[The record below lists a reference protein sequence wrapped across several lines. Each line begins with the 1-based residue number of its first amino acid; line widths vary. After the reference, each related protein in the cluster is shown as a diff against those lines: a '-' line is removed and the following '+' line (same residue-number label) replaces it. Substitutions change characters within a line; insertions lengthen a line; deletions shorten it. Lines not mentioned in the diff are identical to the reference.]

1 MKKHILIFL
10 AFFVSTI
17 ALSTEPVF
25 DLNQSEINQTFNN
38 LTQLES
44 FILNNPDLS
53 VDEIKT
59 QNSKLLDNV
68 SFETSSNLS
77 LAGDMPIVGS
87 FWWGCILGIV
97 GLLVVYLVTDHDKEE
112 TKKAFIGCI
121 IGTLIFG
128 GVFALSSS
136 LTWF

>member
-1 MKKHILIFL
+1 MKKNTLVLI
-10 AFFVSTI
+10 AFFVSNM
-17 ALSTEPVF
+17 AFSAEPVF
-25 DLNQSEINQTFNN
+25 VLDQSEINQTFDN
-38 LTQLES
+38 LNQLEL
-44 FILNNPDLS
+44 FILDNPELS
-53 VDEIKT
+53 IDEIKS
-59 QNSKLLDNV
+59 QNSELLDNV

-77 LAGDMPIVGS
+77 LSGDMPIVGS

-97 GLLVVYLVTDHDKEE
+97 GLLVVYLVTDHDKEQ

-128 GVFALSSS
+128 GVFALSSN